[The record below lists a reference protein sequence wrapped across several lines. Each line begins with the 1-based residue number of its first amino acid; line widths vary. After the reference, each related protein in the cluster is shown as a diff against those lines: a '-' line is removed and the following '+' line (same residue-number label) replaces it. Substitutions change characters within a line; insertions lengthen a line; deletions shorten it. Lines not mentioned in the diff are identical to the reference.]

1 MAGKIISNLSAIH
14 AFEKNWPTTVT
25 CCNQVIKMSKE
36 MPNVTIVKNI
46 NTVHL
51 RLAEAQERLNNF
63 DLSNQAIGKKNL
75 PNIELKSVCLDLIKN
90 PSPAEEKRISTIQ
103 DRISAKT
110 KKNDEVMSKRLKNL
124 FA

>member
-1 MAGKIISNLSAIH
+1 
-14 AFEKNWPTTVT
+14 
-25 CCNQVIKMSKE
+25 

-90 PSPAEEKRISTIQ
+90 PSSAEKKRISTIQ